1 MVAPR
6 AGDVHPRSTTSP
18 GGEMAVCVMASPFC
32 QLRTIPLCEQAYD
45 EREREREGVEL
56 RYGSWWHPEA
66 RPVSRNIQR
75 RALAR
80 PLNESSRVRE

>member
-1 MVAPR
+1 
-6 AGDVHPRSTTSP
+6 
-18 GGEMAVCVMASPFC
+18 MAVCVMASPFC

-75 RALAR
+75 GALAR
-80 PLNESSRVRE
+80 PLKESSRVRE